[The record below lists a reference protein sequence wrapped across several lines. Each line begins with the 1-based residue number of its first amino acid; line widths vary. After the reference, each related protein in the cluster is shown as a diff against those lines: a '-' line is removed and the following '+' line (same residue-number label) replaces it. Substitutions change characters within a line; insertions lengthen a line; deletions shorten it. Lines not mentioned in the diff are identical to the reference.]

1 MYHYPHLNRYLDFYR
16 YSIENMEIF
25 WNFHAEVIPWFKKW
39 DKVLE
44 NKHPFYRWFVGG
56 YLNASYVCLDQHIE
70 TSRKDKVAYY
80 WENEL
85 GHKEAVSYYEL
96 YIRVNN
102 FANFLKNLGVKKGD
116 VVIIYMPMIIDTIV
130 AMLAVARLGAIHS
143 VVFSGFSKNSIIDRI
158 EDSKAKYIITASC
171 TYRRGKEI
179 DLLSTIKSIDNQ
191 NIRKVIVLDRK
202 GDFVESDKFIKWPK
216 NSGFT
221 YVSPEIVESNDPL
234 FVLYTSGTTGKPKG
248 IVHST
253 GGYLVYVTNTLK
265 WTFNVGEDNVWWCT
279 ADVGWITG
287 HSYVVYSP
295 LALGITSF
303 IYEGVPD
310 YPDPSKWWELI
321 EKYRITDFYT
331 SPTAL
336 RMLMKFGLD
345 YLKKHDLSYLRMLG
359 SVGEPINPEVWE
371 WFYINVGGAKC
382 PIIDTW
388 WQTETGGFMIAPFM
402 GILPLR
408 PGFASLPLP
417 GILADVVDDQGN
429 SLPPNTKGYLVIRNP
444 WPGMFL
450 TILNDEEK
458 YKEIYWSKFE
468 GMYYPGDYAIRGQD
482 GYFQLL
488 GRADEVIKIA
498 GHRIGTFEIE
508 SAILENDFVAEAA
521 AVGVSDPVKGEVVAA
536 FVTLKQ
542 GINKDDELKQK
553 IISKVRELIGP
564 VVVFS
569 SIFFVDKLP
578 KTRSGKIMRR
588 LLKNVLMG
596 KELGDITTLEEEAS
610 IEEIMKAYEE
620 IKQSIS

>member
-191 NIRKVIVLDRK
+191 NIHKVVVLDRK

-216 NSGFT
+216 KSGFT

-345 YLKKHDLSYLRMLG
+345 YLKKHDLSSLRMLG

-429 SLPPNTKGYLVIRNP
+429 SLPPNTKGYLVIKNP

>member
-191 NIRKVIVLDRK
+191 NIHKVVVLDRK
-202 GDFVESDKFIKWPK
+202 GDFVEGDKFIKWPK
-216 NSGFT
+216 KSGFT

-345 YLKKHDLSYLRMLG
+345 YLKKHDLSSLRMLG

>member
-345 YLKKHDLSYLRMLG
+345 YLKKHDLSSLRMLG